1 MLHHL
6 LQKSGEKNDE
16 FSDEFITLKSAREN
30 TLEKNI
36 NNQDEVNDVCF
47 HSLSLFRSLFV
58 CDFIGNIHKE
68 RERERETCLSNNSP
82 LNNNNNNDEM
92 MISKTMMRIEQQLE
106 ENTLEK
112 NSGNFW
118 NSSLSAPALKSAA
131 RV

>member
-1 MLHHL
+1 M
-6 LQKSGEKNDE
+6 
-16 FSDEFITLKSAREN
+16 
-30 TLEKNI
+30 
-36 NNQDEVNDVCF
+36 
-47 HSLSLFRSLFV
+47 
-58 CDFIGNIHKE
+58 CDFIGNIHK
-68 RERERETCLSNNSP
+68 ERERETCLSNNSP